1 MLQQFVRRAVRRSS
15 CRKQGV
21 EADGRSCV
29 RVHRVLGVRTHHP
42 PNRRSP
48 TARAHER
55 SRAAAGTAAQPRR
68 AGVAACTL
76 QLEARTG
83 GRLARTRKMAHDDR
97 VRGRSRCFYSRYR
110 DGADAQT
117 GCASR
122 ELELTRFR
130 LPRTFR
136 CTSRPATIN
145 VGLSEAAPG
154 QPERVRRA
162 RFASP
167 GWPVHRIWT
176 LWSSVGSL
184 VCVDAAVRGCNHAN
198 TKIAKVV
205 HGPGRMRHCD
215 TL

>member
-1 MLQQFVRRAVRRSS
+1 VRRSS

-68 AGVAACTL
+68 AGVAACTW

-83 GRLARTRKMAHDDR
+83 GRWARTRKMAHDDR

-145 VGLSEAAPG
+145 VGLSEAAPYG
-154 QPERVRRA
+154 AADVMHPGSSLRY
-162 RFASP
+162 SP
-167 GWPVHRIWT
+167 LALGPVSHT
-176 LWSSVGSL
+176 CGS
-184 VCVDAAVRGCNHAN
+184 RTRWYPH
-198 TKIAKVV
+198 
-205 HGPGRMRHCD
+205 
-215 TL
+215 

>member
-15 CRKQGV
+15 CRKQRV
-21 EADGRSCV
+21 EDDGRSCV

-68 AGVAACTL
+68 AGVAACTW

-83 GRLARTRKMAHDDR
+83 GRWARTRKMAHDDR

-145 VGLSEAAPG
+145 VGLSPC
-154 QPERVRRA
+154 QRRLQASRSA
-162 RFASP
+162 RDELVSLRPAGLYTAS
-167 GWPVHRIWT
+167 
-176 LWSSVGSL
+176 
-184 VCVDAAVRGCNHAN
+184 
-198 TKIAKVV
+198 
-205 HGPGRMRHCD
+205 GRCGHQ
-215 TL
+215 